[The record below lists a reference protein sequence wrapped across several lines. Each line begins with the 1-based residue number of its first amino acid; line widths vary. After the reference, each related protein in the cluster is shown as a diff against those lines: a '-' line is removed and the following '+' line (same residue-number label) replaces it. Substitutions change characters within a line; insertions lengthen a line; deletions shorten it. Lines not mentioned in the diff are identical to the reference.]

1 MKYSSL
7 FLCAVLCFVFT
18 NPFQGLTAAQEYA
31 YSSKQI
37 AVNQMISPAWPIKV
51 ETAVIMDMDQKQ
63 VLTGTVRN
71 QGQTTIHNIEFIIAG
86 ALPDGSPDCVA
97 LWQQP
102 VSIAPGQS
110 VDFTYQL
117 GLKVKPGTSAKLGE
131 QGITMDSASQVA
143 LSITNVKT
151 DSGGWK
157 TDQRQS
163 LRSLN
168 RFAMGEFIQP
178 IKPEKY

>member
-7 FLCAVLCFVFT
+7 FLCAVLCFVFST
-18 NPFQGLTAAQEYA
+18 PFQGLTTAQEYA
-31 YSSKQI
+31 YSSNQI
-37 AVNQMISPAWPIKV
+37 AVNPMISPAWPAKV

-71 QGQTTIHNIEFIIAG
+71 QGQTTIHNIEFLITG
-86 ALPDGSPDCVA
+86 FLPDGSHNCVA

-102 VSIAPGQS
+102 VTIAPGQS

-117 GLKVKPGTSAKLGE
+117 GLKAKPGTSTKLDK
-131 QGITMDSASQVA
+131 QGITMYSGSQVA

-157 TDQRQS
+157 TDQHQS
-163 LRSLN
+163 LRLLN

-178 IKPEKY
+178 LEPEKY